1 MNTLIVITGP
11 TAVGKTALCLG
22 IAKHYGIPIINA
34 DSRQI
39 YKDMRI
45 GTASPTDEQ
54 LSEVKHYLVG
64 KLELT
69 DYYCA
74 SMFENDVLEILKQQF
89 SDSSSQDNNVALLTG
104 GSMMYIDA
112 VCNGIDDIP
121 TVSKEAREEAQKIY
135 EKEGLD
141 GLTAKLKELDPV
153 WYEKVDLKNHR
164 RVMHAVEVCIFTGK
178 PYSSFLTFKKKERD
192 FEIEKIG
199 LERPREELYDRI
211 NKRVDMMIEDG
222 LEEEARRVYHL
233 RHLNSLNTVGFK
245 EMFAYFSG
253 EITRERAIEL
263 IKQNSR
269 HYAKRQ
275 MTWFKRDTEI
285 KWMRIE

>member
-1 MNTLIVITGP
+1 MKKLIVLLGP
-11 TAVGKTALCLG
+11 TGVGKTALSIEL
-22 IAKHYGIPIINA
+22 AQRYGCPIISS

-39 YKDMRI
+39 YKGIEI
-45 GTASPTDEQ
+45 GTAAPTAKEQ
-54 LSEVKHYLVG
+54 ALVKHYFVG
-64 KLELT
+64 TKELT
-69 DYYCA
+69 EEYSAGQY
-74 SMFENDVLEILKQQF
+74 EIDALNLINELFKTH
-89 SDSSSQDNNVALLTG
+89 DTLLLTG

-121 TVSKEAREEAQKIY
+121 TVSKEAREKAQEIY

-141 GLTAKLKELDPV
+141 GLTAQLKDLDPV

-164 RVMHAVEVCIFTGK
+164 RVMHAVEVCIITGK

>member
-1 MNTLIVITGP
+1 MKKLIVLLGP
-11 TAVGKTALCLG
+11 TGVGKTALSLEL
-22 IAKHYGIPIINA
+22 AQRYGCPIISS

-39 YKDMRI
+39 YKGIEI
-45 GTASPTDEQ
+45 GTAAPTAAEQ
-54 LSEVKHYLVG
+54 ALVKHYFIGIKDLTEDYSAG
-64 KLELT
+64 QYEIDALNLINELFKT
-69 DYYCA
+69 HDT
-74 SMFENDVLEILKQQF
+74 L
-89 SDSSSQDNNVALLTG
+89 LLTG

-135 EKEGLD
+135 ETEGLE

-164 RVMHAVEVCIFTGK
+164 RVMHAVEVCLFTGK

-211 NKRVDMMIEDG
+211 NKRVDVMIAEG
-222 LEEEARRVYHL
+222 LEEEARKVYHL
-233 RHLNSLNTVGFK
+233 KHLNSLNTVGFK
-245 EMFAYFSG
+245 EMFAYFDG
-253 EITRERAIEL
+253 EISRERAIEL

-275 MTWFKRDTEI
+275 MTWFRRDTEI

>member
-1 MNTLIVITGP
+1 MNNLIVIIGA
-11 TAVGKTALCLG
+11 TAVGKTKTSLALADHFNC
-22 IAKHYGIPIINA
+22 PIISA
-34 DSRQI
+34 DSRQM
-39 YKDMRI
+39 YKGLEI
-45 GTASPTDEQ
+45 GTAMPTKEELEQ
-54 LSEVKHYLVG
+54 HKHYFVANLDPD
-64 KLELT
+64 
-69 DYYCA
+69 DYYSA
-74 SMFENDVLEILKQQF
+74 ARYEQEVMQLLEKEFPHHPTMVL
-89 SDSSSQDNNVALLTG
+89 SG
-104 GSMMYIDA
+104 GSMLYIDS

-121 TVSKEAREEAQKIY
+121 TVSKEAREAAQKIY
-135 EKEGLD
+135 KEEGLD

-164 RVMHAVEVCIFTGK
+164 RVMHALEVCIFTGK
-178 PYSSFLTFKKKERD
+178 PYSTFLSGKRKERD

-211 NKRVDMMIEDG
+211 NKRVDIMIADG
-222 LEEEARRVYHL
+222 LEEEAKKVYHL

-245 EMFAYFSG
+245 EMFAYFDG
-253 EITRERAIEL
+253 EISRERAIEL

-285 KWMRIE
+285 HWQRIE

>member
-1 MNTLIVITGP
+1 MKKLIVLLGP
-11 TAVGKTALCLG
+11 TGVGKTALSIEL
-22 IAKHYGIPIINA
+22 AQRYGCPIISS

-39 YKDMRI
+39 YKGIEI
-45 GTASPTDEQ
+45 GTAAPTAEEQ
-54 LSEVKHYLVG
+54 AQVKHYFVG
-64 KLELT
+64 IKELT
-69 DYYCA
+69 EDYSAGQY
-74 SMFENDVLEILKQQF
+74 EIDALNLINELFKTH
-89 SDSSSQDNNVALLTG
+89 DTLLLTG

-121 TVSKEAREEAQKIY
+121 TVSKEAREAAQKIY
-135 EKEGLD
+135 DEQGLE
-141 GLTAKLKELDPV
+141 GLTATLKELDPV
-153 WYEKVDLKNHR
+153 WYNKVDLKNYR

-178 PYSSFLTFKKKERD
+178 PYSSFLSGKKKERY

-211 NKRVDMMIEDG
+211 NRPVDQMIADG
-222 LEEEARRVYHL
+222 LEEEARKVHHL
-233 RHLNSLNTVGFK
+233 KHLNSLNTVGFK
-245 EMFAYFSG
+245 EMFAYFDG
-253 EITRERAIEL
+253 EISRERAIEL

-285 KWMRIE
+285 EWRKP